1 MGPAGSPTFPP
12 GPGIAEARP
21 QVRGGQAANRWLT
34 AGAQARASGPG
45 SAGDAQAVS
54 MAPTLLPGPWIRPR
68 VAVPKGV
75 ASAPWLGGRPAMRR
89 GRQGGPDD
97 GPVAAAAPR
106 KPRSG

>member
-54 MAPTLLPGPWIRPR
+54 MAPTLLPGLWIRPR
-68 VAVPKGV
+68 VAVRWGWPVRAVPRLGSRPGLV
-75 ASAPWLGGRPAMRR
+75 ADLR
-89 GRQGGPDD
+89 
-97 GPVAAAAPR
+97 
-106 KPRSG
+106 